1 VFISVNALEAAVVS
15 AFLFYGFLALA
26 GVAKEGFSEV
36 TT

>member
-1 VFISVNALEAAVVS
+1 VFTSVNALVAAVVS

-26 GVAKEGFSEV
+26 GVAKVGFSAV